1 MLESVARVFGAATD
15 GDAFTELGRSAKA
28 LGFDDVSCVAVYA
41 AKDSGS
47 PTGRRLAA
55 VLHYGSGSDAW
66 LTYLFSQNE
75 PQDDYDLYRFLCGER
90 APYASG
96 LCILDHMPPV
106 EPRHRAMLERQA
118 RLGYGPKL
126 VVPLLSSPFEPVSHA
141 ALMYMSTLSGEDF
154 VARVRT
160 AIPHLVG
167 VSNAFHARLEGDVH
181 GFLEAHGRRRETKPH
196 PGISESGGPSPL
208 SRRQAEVLTGLARG
222 ERIIAIAAELNISRA
237 TVDRHVV
244 AAREALG
251 AQTVPEAVA
260 LAVSKDWIRV

>member
-15 GDAFTELGRSAKA
+15 ADAFRELHVAAKS
-28 LGFDDVSCVAVYA
+28 LGFDDVSCMAAYA

-47 PTGRRLAA
+47 PTGHRLEAA
-55 VLHYGSGSDAW
+55 LHCGSGSDAW
-66 LTYLFSQNE
+66 LTYLFEQDQ
-75 PQDDYDLYRFLCGER
+75 PQDDYDLHRFLCGER

-96 LCILDHMPPV
+96 LGILDWMPPV
-106 EPRHRAMLERQA
+106 EPRHRVMLEGQA

-141 ALMYMSTLSGEDF
+141 ALMYLSVLSGEDF
-154 VARVRT
+154 VARVS
-160 AIPHLVG
+160 ASFPQLVG
-167 VSNAFHARLEGDVH
+167 LANAFHARLGGDVH
-181 GFLEAHGRRRETKPH
+181 GFLEAHGRRRETQPRA
-196 PGISESGGPSPL
+196 GISGSNGASPL
-208 SRRQAEVLTGLARG
+208 SRRQAQVLIGLSRG
-222 ERIIAIAAELNISRA
+222 ERIIAIAAELKISRA

-260 LAVSKDWIRV
+260 LAVSKGWIRV